1 MPIIIPIILQLYLM
15 PLFLPVDNMTGKDEV
30 VHIEIMN
37 KQPVPFDFSI
47 KYLDR
52 RDQIHLRSEMPME
65 SLRILNEDKKHLSY
79 HVRGSNLVMLP
90 RMDFKPGSYI
100 AEIKFQKDPT
110 IVLAKFDITEL
121 LSSDDL

>member
-1 MPIIIPIILQLYLM
+1 MHIIIPILLQFYLL
-15 PLFLPVDNMTGKDEV
+15 PIIFPVDKIVGTEEV

-47 KYLDR
+47 KYLDQ
-52 RDQIHLRSEMPME
+52 RDQIHLRSAKPME

-79 HVRGSNLVMLP
+79 HVRGSNLIMLP

-100 AEIKFQKDPT
+100 AEVKFQKDPM
-110 IVLAKFDITEL
+110 IVLAKFDISEIPNP
-121 LSSDDL
+121 DDL